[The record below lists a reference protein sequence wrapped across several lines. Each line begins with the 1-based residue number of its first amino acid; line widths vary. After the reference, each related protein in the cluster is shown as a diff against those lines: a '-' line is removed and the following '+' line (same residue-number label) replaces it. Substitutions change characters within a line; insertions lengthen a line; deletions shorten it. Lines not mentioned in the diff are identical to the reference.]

1 MTELKDD
8 RLDALADSG
17 NVARFASFGP
27 GAAPALRH
35 LRVLP
40 ESAGAPQDLEAA
52 IALVLAASAGTVNVR
67 SFLPDR
73 DKGCPF
79 HYGLATVADAAA
91 LVRSLAAQGYFTI
104 VNETIDVHDGGVS
117 GVSLGGLV
125 EFAPDDTP
133 RAVEQPGTAALSQDL
148 ASRLLSTVYGF
159 APELAAATDQR
170 LEFSIHPTRVGYRRS
185 HTLWWESET
194 VEPTVL
200 FAPVSW
206 PNRFS
211 RHIGDKAYGLL
222 IADLLGVA
230 VPRTTVVSRRVAPFS
245 FGRRTGT
252 AEHWTRTCPTEQAP
266 GTYTTVAHWTDPFAL
281 LQAEDPDG
289 SHLASVLAQ
298 EAVDARWSGATI
310 ASGAGRSDHVE
321 GVSGSGEAFMQG
333 ARPPEVVPTGVRA
346 DVLRLSAALA
356 ETLGPVRIEWAH
368 DGDTAWAL
376 QVHVARH
383 FFAGRSVLSPGNADT
398 WLDFSAADGLEPL
411 RGLIA
416 HAQHEHAG
424 IRIHGRV
431 GLTSHVG
438 DLLRKAGVP
447 AVLAD
452 QA

>member
-1 MTELKDD
+1 MTGLKDD
-8 RLDALADSG
+8 RLDALAETG
-17 NVARFASFGP
+17 NVAQFASFGP
-27 GAAPALRH
+27 GEVPALRH

-40 ESAGAPQDLEAA
+40 APASLPQDLEAA
-52 IALVLAASAGTVNVR
+52 IGLVLAGSAGTVNVR

-79 HYGLATVADAAA
+79 HYGLTTVAEAAA

-133 RAVEQPGTAALSQDL
+133 RAVEQPGTAALSHDL
-148 ASRLLSTVYGF
+148 ATRLLTAVYGF
-159 APELAAATDQR
+159 APALDTAPDQR
-170 LEFSIHPTRVGYRRS
+170 LEFSLHPKRVGYRRS
-185 HTLWWESET
+185 HTLCWETEQ
-194 VEPTVL
+194 VQPVVL
-200 FAPVSW
+200 SAPVLW

-230 VPRTTVVSRRVAPFS
+230 VPRTTVVSRRVAPFT
-245 FGRRTGT
+245 FGRSTGT

-266 GTYTTVAHWTDPFAL
+266 GTYTTVAYWTDPFAL
-281 LQAEDPDG
+281 LQTEDPDG
-289 SHLASVLAQ
+289 LHLASVLAQ
-298 EAVDARWSGATI
+298 EAVDAQWSGATI
-310 ASGAGRSDHVE
+310 ASADEHPDHIE
-321 GVSGSGEAFMQG
+321 GVSGSGEAFMLG
-333 ARPPEVVPTGVRA
+333 ERAPEVVPAGIRE
-346 DVLRLSAALA
+346 DVLQLSAALA
-356 ETLGPVRIEWAH
+356 ATLGPVRIEWAH

-383 FFAGRSVLSPGNADT
+383 FFAGRSVLSAGDAST
-398 WLDFSAADGLEPL
+398 WLDFTATDGLENL
-411 RGLIA
+411 RDLIA
-416 HAQHEHAG
+416 RAQQDHAG
-424 IRIHGRV
+424 IRIHGQV

-438 DLLRKAGVP
+438 DLLRRAGVP

-452 QA
+452 LT